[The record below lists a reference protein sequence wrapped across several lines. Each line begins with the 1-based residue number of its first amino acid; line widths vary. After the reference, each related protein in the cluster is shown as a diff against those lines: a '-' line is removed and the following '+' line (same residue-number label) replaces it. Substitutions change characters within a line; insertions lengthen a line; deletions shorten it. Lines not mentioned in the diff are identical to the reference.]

1 MKVINVELAVI
12 PGKQAAY
19 ESFIAELVKGS
30 RAEAGNV
37 SYDHFKKVDSD
48 SDTDYEIIEH
58 WRDADAVESHN
69 GTEHFQKFLAGVGDF
84 LTQDPV
90 IIRMDA

>member
-1 MKVINVELAVI
+1 MKVINVELSVI
-12 PGKQAAY
+12 PGKQAVY
-19 ESFIAELVKGS
+19 ENFISKLVAGS

-37 SYDHFKKVDSD
+37 SYDHFKKVDSA
-48 SDTDYEIIEH
+48 TDYEIIEH
-58 WRDADAVESHN
+58 WRDADAVEFHN
-69 GTEHFQKFLAGVGDF
+69 GTDHFQAFLAGVGDF